1 MVVKKV
7 GNLTLKKASLSDIE
21 PIAQNMRMSDRQ
33 ELTML
38 NIEPIQALTFPWT
51 QKGTDTYT
59 LFAQSTP
66 IAMMGTGW
74 DGSLLNHAK
83 VWMLG
88 TKEIQDNYLSF
99 LKGSRDVVKLLQGS
113 YDLIYNFVPVSDS
126 ETIEWLLWCGFLFQS
141 EVVKI
146 NSYPFLKFIRCH
158 SNKNSFNKEL
168 SRPVMH

>member
-1 MVVKKV
+1 MVLKKV
-7 GNLTLKKASLSDIE
+7 GNLTLRKASLADVE
-21 PIAQNMRMSDRQ
+21 PISENMRMSDRQ

-38 NIEPIQALTFPWT
+38 NLEPIQALTYPWT
-51 QKGTDTYT
+51 QDGTETYT
-59 LFAQSTP
+59 LFSGRKP

-88 TKEIQDNYLSF
+88 TKDIQRNYIPF
-99 LKGSRDVVKLLQGS
+99 LKGSKDVVKILQGS
-113 YDLIYNFVPVSDS
+113 YDLIYNYVPVSDN
-126 ETIEWLLWCGFLFQS
+126 ETIHWLLWCGFSFES

-158 SNKNSFNKEL
+158 NSKNSFNNEL